1 MDRDT
6 DRFWAGDFGNAYTD
20 RNKINPLDA
29 RVFFERIRRQAHLD
43 QKTIASVIEFGAN
56 KGHNLTALGELWA
69 LQRCPLETTGVEV
82 NLLASE
88 TLLENADNVLVTS
101 FLDLAPTMALQADLV
116 LTKGLLIHIDPADL
130 PTAYRVIAQC
140 AKRYVLMAEYFCPTP
155 RPIRYRSF
163 DGKLWARDFA
173 GEFMDTY
180 HDFELRDYGFVYA
193 RDPHPQDNLHWFLME
208 RKA

>member
-1 MDRDT
+1 MERDT

-20 RNKINPLDA
+20 RNKINPDDA
-29 RVFFERIRRQAHLD
+29 QLFFANALAIVDHD
-43 QKTIASVIEFGAN
+43 IKSVIEFGAN
-56 KGHNLTALGELWA
+56 KGHNLQALRAEYPGI
-69 LQRCPLETTGVEV
+69 ETTGVEI
-82 NLLASE
+82 NLQASE
-88 TLLENADNVLVTS
+88 ILLEHADNVLVTS
-101 FLDLAPTMALQADLV
+101 FLDISPTMALKADLV
-116 LTKGLLIHIDPADL
+116 LTKGVLIHIDPTNL
-130 PTAYRVIAQC
+130 YLAYRVIAQC

-173 GEFMDTY
+173 GEFLDQNT
-180 HDFELRDYGFVYA
+180 DFELRDYGFVYD